1 MVVHPWSS
9 LMQESADQRC
19 TTMAPVDVR
28 VHAIVVTY
36 QPEQRALIDLLEAL
50 SPQVER
56 IHVVDNSAN
65 DDLRVATLLD
75 GLQFDNVV
83 IHRLGGNHGIAK
95 ALNVG
100 ISHAQGA
107 GATYVLLSDQ
117 DSLPATDMVAGLLV
131 AHAQL
136 VANGCKVGAVGP
148 MFTDR
153 NTGHVSSFQAEI
165 PGKFF
170 YGHVRPDTTRP
181 EVEALTLITS
191 GMLAAIEVFDD
202 AGGMRE
208 DFFIDHVDIE
218 WCHRV
223 RTRGWRLYGT
233 RRATMFHR
241 MGDASLRVWYFG
253 WRQESAY
260 SPLRIYYRI
269 RNFIA
274 LCKSPM
280 IDWRWKLRNGWYWL
294 GFVYSHVMFGGQKK
308 RSLVMASRGLADG
321 LRGRMG
327 PFSVG

>member
-1 MVVHPWSS
+1 
-9 LMQESADQRC
+9 MQEPADRRC
-19 TTMAPVDVR
+19 TTMTSPDVR
-28 VHAIVVTY
+28 VHAVVVTY
-36 QPEQRALIDLLEAL
+36 RPEQQALIDLLEAL
-50 SPQVER
+50 SPQVELV
-56 IHVVDNSAN
+56 HVVDNSAG
-65 DDLRVATLLD
+65 DDLRVTTLLD
-75 GLQFDNVV
+75 GLHPDNII

-100 ISHAQGA
+100 ISHAQEA
-107 GATYVLLSDQ
+107 GATHLLLSDQ
-117 DSLPATDMVAGLLV
+117 DSLPAPDMVAGLLT
-131 AHAQL
+131 AHSGL
-136 VANGCKVGAVGP
+136 VAGGYKAGAVGP
-148 MFTDR
+148 MFIDQ
-153 NTGHVSSFQAEI
+153 NTGHMSSFQAMI

-170 YGHVRPDTTRP
+170 YGHVSPDAIRPD
-181 EVEALTLITS
+181 VEALTLITS
-191 GMLAAIEVFDD
+191 GMLVATEVFED

-223 RTRGWRLYGT
+223 RAKGWRLYGT
-233 RRATMFHR
+233 QRAMMRHR

-274 LCKSPM
+274 LCKLPT

-294 GFVYSHVMFGGQKK
+294 GFVYSHVVFGGQRL
-308 RSLVMASRGLADG
+308 RSLVMAFRALGDG

-327 PFSVG
+327 PFPTA